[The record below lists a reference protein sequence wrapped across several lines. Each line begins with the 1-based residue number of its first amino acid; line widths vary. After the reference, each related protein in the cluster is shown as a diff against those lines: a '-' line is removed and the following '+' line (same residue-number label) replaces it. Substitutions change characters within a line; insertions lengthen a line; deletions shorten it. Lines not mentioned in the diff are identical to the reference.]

1 MLGEAPA
8 KCLAGWEGE
17 EKRLLYI
24 EREAPAHFKT
34 ESQRKKI
41 VGREAV
47 FEKIMAEIFFRMKPT
62 SPQVENVEYNT

>member
-8 KCLAGWEGE
+8 NCLAGWKGE
-17 EKRLLYI
+17 EKRLLDI

-34 ESQRKKI
+34 ESQRQKI

-47 FEKIMAEIFFRMKPT
+47 FEKIMAEIF
-62 SPQVENVEYNT
+62 SE